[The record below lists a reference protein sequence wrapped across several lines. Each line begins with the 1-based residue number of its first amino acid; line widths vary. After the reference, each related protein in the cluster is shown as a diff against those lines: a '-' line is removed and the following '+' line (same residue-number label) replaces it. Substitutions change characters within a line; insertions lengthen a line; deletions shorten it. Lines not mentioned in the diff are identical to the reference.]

1 MMGIAKEKEWQ
12 REMMKWKQRK
22 GKLLEKGGNYKLI
35 KEGRNAAKKVY
46 VKKEV
51 RKGKKRKVMGI
62 VKKKDCDIKR
72 TAMRIQ
78 KKTKVDGN
86 RGFKKKEKK

>member
-1 MMGIAKEKEWQ
+1 MWTGIAKEKEWQ
-12 REMMKWKQRK
+12 REMIKWKQRK
-22 GKLLEKGGNYKLI
+22 DKLLEKGGNCKLI
-35 KEGRNAAKKVY
+35 KEGRNATKKVY

-51 RKGKKRKVMGI
+51 RKGKRRKVMEI
-62 VKKKDCDIKR
+62 AKKKDRDIKG

-86 RGFKKKEKK
+86 